1 MKKVLIN
8 YQYLT
13 QYRIRKL
20 IIIKVIKVD
29 SEVSLLPV
37 GKLQSKRNG
46 SITPQLEVADLRVAT
61 RCAVRNPSRVIHQ
74 RSRDANNLSQ
84 FIGDA
89 APDIENILEL
99 ADDIA
104 QVILLD
110 YI

>member
-1 MKKVLIN
+1 MKKVILHYEYSN
-8 YQYLT
+8 CN
-13 QYRIRKL
+13 RIRKL
-20 IIIKVIKVD
+20 IIINVD

-37 GKLQSKRNG
+37 GKSQSKRNG
-46 SITPQLEVADLRVAT
+46 LITLQLEVADLRAAA
-61 RCAVRNPSRVIHQ
+61 RCAVRNLSRVIHQ
-74 RSRDANNLSQ
+74 RSKDANNLSQ

-104 QVILLD
+104 QVTLLS

>member
-1 MKKVLIN
+1 MKKVLIH
-8 YQYLT
+8 YQYST
-13 QYRIRKL
+13 HYRIRKL
-20 IIIKVIKVD
+20 IIIKVD

-37 GKLQSKRNG
+37 GKSQSKRNG
-46 SITPQLEVADLRVAT
+46 SITLQLEVADLRAAA
-61 RCAVRNPSRVIHQ
+61 RCAIRNLSRVIHQ